1 MDYTTKKF
9 NLKKFLIFIFFLALL
24 LVLVFFITEKW
35 QGKKYVK
42 VAFLDVGQGDAI
54 YIEAPNK
61 KQILIDGG
69 RDQKVLHAL
78 SDVMPFADRSI
89 DILLGTHPDADHIG
103 GLYYVLQNYK
113 VSTIF
118 EPGAKSESK
127 IYQSFQNEITD
138 QKIPHIVARR
148 GTDIV
153 LDAKNNVVLHI
164 LYPDQNPIGWDTND
178 TSIVIM
184 LSYGDEKVL
193 LTGDSP
199 IEKELYLVKKDG
211 ENLKADILK
220 IGHHGSRTSSAKK
233 FLEAVDPELAI
244 ISAGANNSYGHPHPE
259 VISLLNKLGIE
270 YIETS
275 KEGTILCKLTKVD
288 FECK

>member
-1 MDYTTKKF
+1 
-9 NLKKFLIFIFFLALL
+9 
-24 LVLVFFITEKW
+24 
-35 QGKKYVK
+35 
-42 VAFLDVGQGDAI
+42 
-54 YIEAPNK
+54 
-61 KQILIDGG
+61 
-69 RDQKVLHAL
+69 
-78 SDVMPFADRSI
+78 MPFADRSI

-148 GTDIV
+148 GTDMV